1 MSDHNS
7 NSDNTTHSIKSN
19 ENTKNDIISARED
32 KGEEEELA
40 MRRLESMID
49 ARIELKLN
57 NSKTNNTENSESSE
71 DRIEALI
78 RAVNTLSTTISTS
91 NNNND
96 FKNNNDIAKDEKD
109 DNTSPLSDASDNLSV
124 RVDALV
130 RVVER
135 MADHLQVL

>member
-19 ENTKNDIISARED
+19 ENTKNDITSARED

-57 NSKTNNTENSESSE
+57 NSKTNYTENSESSE

>member
-91 NNNND
+91 NNNNE